1 MSASK
6 DKVGAAAA
14 TEQKGRAASSA
25 SARTATAELS
35 DEAVREFLK
44 ENGDFLQRNPDLL
57 DHLHVSHA
65 SGSAVSLVEKQ
76 VSVLRER
83 NVDIRHRL
91 KSLTANARE
100 NDKLFEQTRALVI
113 KLLEADSVTS
123 LYRAYMD
130 TMQSGFDVE
139 FASMILFGD
148 NPDQDGCRT
157 DTIDSAKSHI
167 GALMSGR
174 KPVCG
179 VLRSEEFGYLFAPQ
193 GEANPFHQGGSA
205 AIMPLTDGA
214 QLGLIAVGSSDASR
228 YTNTTGTLFLAH
240 IAEVMLRLLP
250 RLSQPETS

>member
-6 DKVGAAAA
+6 DKAGAAPIAG
-14 TEQKGRAASSA
+14 KKNRASDASGETPA
-25 SARTATAELS
+25 GAHLT
-35 DEAVREFLK
+35 DDAVREFLK

-91 KSLTANARE
+91 KTLTANARE

-113 KLLEADSVTS
+113 KLLEADSVAG
-123 LYRAYMD
+123 LYRAFADAME
-130 TMQSGFDVE
+130 SGFEVE
-139 FASMILFGD
+139 FASMILFGEE
-148 NPDQDGCRT
+148 PGEKGCRM
-157 DTIDSAKSHI
+157 DSLESARSHI
-167 GALMSGR
+167 GALLSGR

-179 VLRSEEFGYLFAPQ
+179 VLRKEEFDYLFSPRGSGNQ
-193 GEANPFHQGGSA
+193 FHQGGSA

-214 QLGLIAVGSSDASR
+214 QLGLIAVGSKDADR
-228 YTNTTGTLFLAH
+228 YTNTTGTLFLSH
-240 IAEVMLRLLP
+240 IAEVILRLLP
-250 RLSQPETS
+250 RLSRQDS